1 MEEISGTDRHNWSRI
16 EVAVS
21 VHNRLGTK
29 TAHTENENHVL
40 ERFHVTA
47 STWRGP
53 NVVMVPARRRQP

>member
-16 EVAVS
+16 EVVVS

-29 TAHTENENHVL
+29 TAHTENENDVL

-53 NVVMVPARRRQP
+53 MS